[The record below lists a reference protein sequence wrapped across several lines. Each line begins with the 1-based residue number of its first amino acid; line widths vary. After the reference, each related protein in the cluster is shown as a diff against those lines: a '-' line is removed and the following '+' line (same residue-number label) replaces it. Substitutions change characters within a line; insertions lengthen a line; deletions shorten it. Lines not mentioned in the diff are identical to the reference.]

1 MPSNSDTR
9 TIKHAR
15 SELRA
20 WGRFWQRYGTE
31 ITSGGSIFSNMMQRS
46 QRSNSKYHSRRRVD
60 KEDIRA
66 NMVNGLSRPVTA
78 SCTPTHSSIAFHE
91 KEVFVPW
98 SLQGID
104 DFIESLQD
112 QCKSA
117 LKRKYIEEEKNF
129 TSIWLDRAE
138 KLVMFRQ

>member
-1 MPSNSDTR
+1 MPSNLDTR
-9 TIKHAR
+9 TIKQAR

-31 ITSGGSIFSNMMQRS
+31 ITSGGSIFANMMQRC
-46 QRSNSKYHSRRRVD
+46 QRSNSKYHSRRRVGKSD
-60 KEDIRA
+60 VRS
-66 NMVNGLSRPVTA
+66 NMAHGVTRPVTA
-78 SCTPTHSSIAFHE
+78 NCTPTHSSTAFHE

-112 QCKSA
+112 ECKNA
-117 LKRKYIEEEKNF
+117 LKRKYIEQEDNF
-129 TSIWLDRAE
+129 RSVWLDRAE
-138 KLVMFRQ
+138 KLVMFRR